1 VSPARCRVSDSGSAE
16 TLVGWLRRTEQPLS
30 YTTTQRKAANRRPR
44 IDAGAIGVLIAFLAI
59 AYAVAAFGAF
69 TTIGAVNGWY
79 SRSAHVVWTPPNAA
93 FGPVW
98 AVLYTMIAVA
108 GWLVWQHR
116 TRRRAPVAL
125 PLFVIQLVLNSLW
138 TPIFFGGYSLIGPV
152 ALWIALAVILLL
164 DLAVAATIAAFW
176 PVSRVAALL
185 LVPYLV
191 WILYASTLNWGDA
204 ALNALG

>member
-1 VSPARCRVSDSGSAE
+1 VAKGA
-16 TLVGWLRRTEQPLS
+16 PLS
-30 YTTTQRKAANRRPR
+30 YTSSERKAVSRRPR
-44 IDAGAIGVLIAFLAI
+44 IDAGSIGMLIAFLAI
-59 AYAVAAFGAF
+59 AYAVAAFGAL

-79 SRSAHVVWTPPNAA
+79 SRSPHVLWTPPNFA

-98 AVLYTMIAVA
+98 SVLYTLIGVS

-116 TRRRAPVAL
+116 THRNAAVAL
-125 PLFVIQLVLNSLW
+125 PLFVVQLVLNSLW
-138 TPIFFGGYSLIGPV
+138 TPVFFGGYGLIGSS
-152 ALWIALAVILLL
+152 ALWIALVVIIAL

-176 PVSRVAALL
+176 PVSRLAAILL
-185 LVPYLV
+185 LPYLV

>member
-1 VSPARCRVSDSGSAE
+1 MTSD
-16 TLVGWLRRTEQPLS
+16 
-30 YTTTQRKAANRRPR
+30 RKRARPR
-44 IDAGAIGVLIAFLAI
+44 VDPASLGMLVAFLAI
-59 AYAVAAFGAF
+59 AYAVAAFGAL

-79 SRSAHVVWTPPNAA
+79 SRSPHVLWTPPNAA

-98 AVLYTMIAVA
+98 TVLYTLIAIS
-108 GWLVWQHR
+108 GWLVWRQR
-116 TRRRAPVAL
+116 SRREASVAL

-138 TPIFFGGYSLIGPV
+138 TPIFFGGHELIGTA
-152 ALWIALAVILLL
+152 ALWIALVVILAL

-176 PVSRVAALL
+176 PVSRPAALL
-185 LVPYLV
+185 LVPYLL

>member
-1 VSPARCRVSDSGSAE
+1 M
-16 TLVGWLRRTEQPLS
+16 LV
-30 YTTTQRKAANRRPR
+30 
-44 IDAGAIGVLIAFLAI
+44 VFLAI
-59 AYAVAAFGAF
+59 AYAVAAFGAL

-79 SRSAHVVWTPPNAA
+79 ARSPHVVWTPPNAA

-98 AVLYTMIAVA
+98 AALYTLIAIS
-108 GWLVWQHR
+108 GWIVWRHR
-116 TRRRAPVAL
+116 SDRRASVAL
-125 PLFVIQLVLNSLW
+125 PLFVVQLVLNSLW
-138 TPIFFGGYSLIGPV
+138 TPVFFGGYGLIGGP
-152 ALWIALAVILLL
+152 ALWLALIVILAL

-185 LVPYLV
+185 LLPYLV

>member
-1 VSPARCRVSDSGSAE
+1 MAKGAVLSTTSPQHDPA
-16 TLVGWLRRTEQPLS
+16 TRRS
-30 YTTTQRKAANRRPR
+30 R
-44 IDAGAIGVLIAFLAI
+44 IDAGSLGMLIAFLAI
-59 AYAVAAFGAF
+59 AYAVAAFGAL

-79 SRSAHVVWTPPNAA
+79 SRSLHVVWTPPNAA

-98 AVLYTMIAVA
+98 PVLYTLIAVS

-116 TRRRAPVAL
+116 THRNAAVAL
-125 PLFVIQLVLNSLW
+125 PLFVVQLVLNSLW
-138 TPIFFGGYSLIGPV
+138 TPVFFGGYGLVGPA
-152 ALWIALAVILLL
+152 ALWIALVVIIAL

-176 PVSRVAALL
+176 PVSRLAALL
-185 LVPYLV
+185 LLPYLV